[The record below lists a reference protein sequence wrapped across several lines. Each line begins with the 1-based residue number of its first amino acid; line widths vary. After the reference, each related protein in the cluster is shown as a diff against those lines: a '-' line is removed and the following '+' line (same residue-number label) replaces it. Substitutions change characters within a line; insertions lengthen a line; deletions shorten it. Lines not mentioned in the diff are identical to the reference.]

1 MRLLI
6 ICFLI
11 YLGYR
16 VIKKWALPG
25 QSATAP
31 SEEIA
36 STAVDDVM
44 VKDPFCQTYLAKK
57 QGVKSVINGK
67 THYFCSTACR
77 DKFLEAMKN
86 SGRK

>member
-6 ICFLI
+6 LCFLI
-11 YLGYR
+11 YLGYW
-16 VIKKWALPG
+16 VFKKWALPER
-25 QSATAP
+25 SSTTP
-31 SEEIA
+31 PEDVA
-36 STAVDDVM
+36 SIPVDDVM

-77 DKFLEAMKN
+77 DKYLEAIKN
-86 SGRK
+86 SKH